1 MPTGV
6 GCGVLA
12 VIAAATLGAFGSAG
26 GASADSQYNGQTYTQ
41 ARETITKTGMTSK
54 VGTVV
59 GDQVPTAQC
68 IVTGSKT
75 LPVQGSSGTTGGNEV
90 LLDLDC
96 TAAAQSKASAAAI
109 PSASQP
115 ATAAAQVTEKEPQ
128 PGP

>member
-1 MPTGV
+1 MPTGL
-6 GCGVLA
+6 GFGVLG

-26 GASADSQYNGQTYTQ
+26 AASADSQYNGQTYTQ
-41 ARETITKTGMTSK
+41 AQETIKKAGMTSK

-96 TAAAQSKASAAAI
+96 TAAAQPKASASAT
-109 PSASQP
+109 PSPSQS
-115 ATAAAQVTEKEPQ
+115 ATT
-128 PGP
+128 GGR